1 MDKINFETLPDG
13 TCVITVQG
21 VNDVGQPYL
30 RQEIIKQVAVFDV
43 LRSAMCEA
51 NSNAVLGE
59 VPNITDENIQELRE
73 IILDSGSSRNY
84 QNEQIREWIVRHFA

>member
-1 MDKINFETLPDG
+1 MDKINFEKLPDG

-30 RQEIIKQVAVFDV
+30 RQEIIKQVAVFDA

-51 NSNAVLGE
+51 NSNAVLADVLAEIEIAGDGE
-59 VPNITDENIQELRE
+59 SSIFLIIKRDDIKE
-73 IILDSGSSRNY
+73 ILGKYFI
-84 QNEQIREWIVRHFA
+84 